1 MASHSRAD
9 DTAGGLPGEPG
20 GGGPAGAGTGVRRDP
35 SAFSQRP
42 GWRSPSWRAPAL
54 AAVLICSALAA
65 WGISRLRIDD
75 DLRAL
80 LRGRASDFA
89 VIDEIASRFGSPD
102 RDCIVRATAAEGDL
116 FSNRA
121 LDQLRTLCADL
132 REIPGVEEVRSILD
146 IRRHGAAGGL
156 LPVIPRSHEPLPAE
170 ALTAARDRAARH
182 PLIAGH
188 MLSADTTSTLVL
200 VRLAAGD
207 DTPARAAPV
216 LARIEESLAAAT
228 GPLRLELTGL
238 PPLRHA
244 ASAALRRDMLIF
256 NTTGLCLAVIL
267 SAAVAGS
274 LRSTLVA
281 CIPPTIGA
289 IWAMGMLGLCGAEV
303 NILTSVVPSLA
314 LVVGTCDSIHFIE
327 DMRRSARR
335 GVDPV
340 RASAAAIGRVGVACG
355 LTSIVTAV
363 GFASLAAAR
372 IDAVR
377 TFGISAAAGAVASF
391 LAVSLVTPLLA
402 STRFCSGMRL
412 GKSSRSAGRA
422 AALVAAFAM
431 RHARPVAAVGC
442 LALAALAL
450 VSSGVDADTR
460 VVDALPRSAPA
471 SRALVGVDREFG
483 GAMGVDVMVRWP
495 EGLDWTDDG
504 VVTTIGAVHHALA
517 ADEGPLAA
525 VSLAS
530 VVEPLPE
537 RARRRLDPN
546 DFRDLVDADARTAVV
561 RARVRDLGSRRLEGV
576 YDRIDDRLSLL
587 AADHPGWRFQLAGMS
602 VVSARNIRQLI
613 RDLGS
618 SLLLELAVI
627 GSIIAFA
634 FRSPLVGAISLI
646 PNVFPLAAIGAVV
659 VASGSTLE
667 PATVIVF
674 NVCLGLAVD
683 DTVHVLAALRR
694 HRRAGLSM
702 TGSLRRA
709 IAETGNA
716 IVIGGVVLAV
726 GFATVMVSS
735 VPSLSGFGRL
745 ACAAVAAATAAELML
760 LPALVLVV
768 DAAVRRWLPHY
779 RDGIFTGDEAAVV
792 DARATSSRPIDGHK
806 LAG

>member
-1 MASHSRAD
+1 MW
-9 DTAGGLPGEPG
+9 GL
-20 GGGPAGAGTGVRRDP
+20 T
-35 SAFSQRP
+35 
-42 GWRSPSWRAPAL
+42 
-54 AAVLICSALAA
+54 
-65 WGISRLRIDD
+65 RLRVDD

-80 LRGRASDFA
+80 LRGSAGDFA
-89 VIDEIASRFGSPD
+89 MIDEIAGRFGSPD
-102 RDCIVRATAAEGDL
+102 RDCIVRATAPAGDL
-116 FSNRA
+116 FTA
-121 LDQLRTLCADL
+121 PVLEQLRLLCSDL
-132 REIPGVEEVRSILD
+132 RAIPGVDEVRSILD
-146 IRRHGAAGGL
+146 IRRQGAAGGL
-156 LPVIPRSHEPLPAE
+156 LPVVPRAGGPLPAD
-170 ALTAARDRAARH
+170 ALTAARERALRH

-188 MLSADTTSTLVL
+188 MLSADAASTLVL
-200 VRLAAGD
+200 VRLAAD
-207 DTPARAAPV
+207 ADTPARAAPV
-216 LARIEESLAAAT
+216 LTQVEARLAAAT

-244 ASAALRRDMLIF
+244 AAAALRRDMLVF
-256 NTTGLCLAVIL
+256 NTTGLCLAVIF

-274 LRSTLVA
+274 LRSTVVA
-281 CIPPTIGA
+281 CVPPTIGA
-289 IWAMGMLGLCGAEV
+289 VWAMGMLGLCGAEV

-340 RASAAAIGRVGVACG
+340 RASAAAIGRVGAACG
-355 LTSIVTAV
+355 LTSLVTAV

-412 GKSSRSAGRA
+412 GRSSRTAGRVA
-422 AALVAAFAM
+422 VSLAALAM
-431 RHARPVAAVGC
+431 RHARPVAALGCVG
-442 LALAALAL
+442 LAALSLA
-450 VSSGVDADTR
+450 SSGIDADTR
-460 VVDALPRSAPA
+460 VVDALPRTAPA
-471 SRALVGVDREFG
+471 SRALVDVDREFG
-483 GAMGVDVMVRWP
+483 GVMGVDVMVRWP

-504 VVTTIGAVHHALA
+504 VVTTLGAVHGVLA
-517 ADEGPLAA
+517 TDERPLAA

-530 VVEPLPE
+530 VVELLPE
-537 RARRRLDPN
+537 RARRRLDPD
-546 DFRDLVDADARTAVV
+546 DFRDLVDADSRTAVI
-561 RARVRDLGSRRLEGV
+561 RARVPDLGSRALEGV
-576 YDRIDDRLSLL
+576 YDRIDDRLARL
-587 AADHPGWRFQLAGMS
+587 AAEHPGWRFHLAGMS

-618 SLLLELAVI
+618 SLLLELVVI
-627 GSIIAFA
+627 GSILACA
-634 FRSPLVGAISLI
+634 FRSPLVGIVSLI

-694 HRRAGLSM
+694 HRRAGVSM
-702 TGSLRRA
+702 AGSLRRA

-716 IVIGGVVLAV
+716 IIIGGVVLAV
-726 GFATVMVSS
+726 GFATVTVSS
-735 VPSLSGFGRL
+735 VPSLAGFGRL
-745 ACAAVAAATAAELML
+745 ACAAVAAATVAELML

-768 DAAVRRWLPHY
+768 DAAVQRWLPRY
-779 RDGIFTGDEAAVV
+779 RDGIFAGGDAGPYGPVNAAGA
-792 DARATSSRPIDGHK
+792 ARSIEGDRK